1 MLLHSSLPALLLQ
14 HNRLHQTPS
23 AKVESEDYCKQH
35 VWLWSFVS
43 KEMENTKRIVKA
55 QRTKEMEAKVKAK
68 IMRLHQA
75 PSAKVESEDYYKQH
89 DFGYGVLFKKNG
101 KYKTY
106 C

>member
-1 MLLHSSLPALLLQ
+1 
-14 HNRLHQTPS
+14 
-23 AKVESEDYCKQH
+23 
-35 VWLWSFVS
+35 
-43 KEMENTKRIVKA
+43 
-55 QRTKEMEAKVKAK
+55 MEAKVKAK